1 MAVTRTLSNEFKL
14 ELGKGSINFGD
25 TGAGAFRVV
34 LMNNTFT
41 FDRDTHG
48 TYEDIK
54 ADELDTGN
62 GYTKLDK
69 ALVADSAWAQ
79 DDVNN
84 KGAISWENPT
94 WTADTGSIGPTGAAV
109 VLQYDAT
116 DPGGEGA
123 VGDLSL
129 VVGCID
135 FGEDITVTDGV
146 SFQLQNMGFDLTQA
160 V

>member
-14 ELGKGSINFGD
+14 ELGKGNIDLSD
-25 TGAGAFRVV
+25 ATAGAFRVI
-34 LMNNTFT
+34 LMNDTFT

-79 DDVNN
+79 DNADN
-84 KGAISWENPT
+84 KAAVTWENAT
-94 WTADTGSIGPTGAAV
+94 WTASGGSIGPTGAAV
-109 VLQYDAT
+109 VLQYDA
-116 DPGGEGA
+116 GGAET
-123 VGDLSL
+123 GDDSL
-129 VVGCID
+129 IVGCIY

-146 SFQLQNMGFDLTQA
+146 SFQLQNLGFDLSQGA
-160 V
+160 

>member
-14 ELGKGSINFGD
+14 ELGKGSID
-25 TGAGAFRVV
+25 LSDATTGAFRVI
-34 LMNNTFT
+34 LMNTTFA
-41 FDRDTHG
+41 FNRDTHG

-54 ADELDTGN
+54 ADELATLN

-79 DDVNN
+79 DDVND
-84 KGAISWENPT
+84 KAAISWENPT
-94 WTADTGSIGPTGAAV
+94 WTAASGSIGPTGAAI

-116 DPGGEGA
+116 GT
-123 VGDLSL
+123 VTGDNSL
-129 VVGCID
+129 IVGCID

-146 SFQLQNMGFDLTQA
+146 SFQLQNMGFDLSQGA
-160 V
+160 

>member
-1 MAVTRTLSNEFKL
+1 MAVTRTLSNEFKF

-94 WTADTGSIGPTGAAV
+94 WTADAGSIGPTGAAV
-109 VLQYDAT
+109 VVQYDA
-116 DPGGEGA
+116 GGTA
-123 VGDLSL
+123 TGDNSL
-129 VVGCID
+129 IVGCID

-146 SFQLQNMGFDLTQA
+146 SFQLQNMGFDLSQA
-160 V
+160 A

>member
-1 MAVTRTLSNEFKL
+1 MAVTRTLSNEFKF

-48 TYEDIK
+48 TYADIK

-84 KGAISWENPT
+84 KGAISWDNVT
-94 WTADTGSIGPTGAAV
+94 WTASSGSIGPTGAAV
-109 VLQYDAT
+109 VLQYDAGN
-116 DPGGEGA
+116 D
-123 VGDLSL
+123 GDDSL

>member
-1 MAVTRTLSNEFKL
+1 MAVTRTLSNEFKF

-84 KGAISWENPT
+84 KGAISWDNVT
-94 WTADTGSIGPTGAAV
+94 WTADAGSIGPTGAAV
-109 VLQYDAT
+109 VLQYDA
-116 DPGGEGA
+116 GGTET
-123 VGDLSL
+123 GDNSL
-129 VVGCID
+129 IVGCID